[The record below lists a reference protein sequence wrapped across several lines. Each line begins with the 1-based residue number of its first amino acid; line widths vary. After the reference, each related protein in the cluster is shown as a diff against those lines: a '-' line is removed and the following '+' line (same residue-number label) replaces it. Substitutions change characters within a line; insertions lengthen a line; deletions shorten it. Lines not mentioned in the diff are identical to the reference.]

1 MQLYLHVLTNN
12 PIHIKLLAF
21 FLIVAF
27 FAQTF
32 SKGLIVANYYTN
44 TSVFA
49 KNCINKVKP
58 QMHCNGKCQLMK
70 KLKQEENKD
79 SQNPERKNDLKI
91 DLLFFSQNKQ
101 PLLYIPCLI
110 VNSFAQF
117 QHQPIKD
124 AATEIFHPPSLV

>member
-1 MQLYLHVLTNN
+1 LHELTQN
-12 PIHIKLLAF
+12 PIHIKLLVF
-21 FLIVAF
+21 FLAIAF

-32 SKGLIVANYYTN
+32 SKGLIVANYYAN
-44 TSVFA
+44 TSAYA

-110 VNSFAQF
+110 ENSFAQF
-117 QHQPIKD
+117 QHQPTKD
-124 AATEIFHPPSLV
+124 AATEIFHPPSQV

>member
-1 MQLYLHVLTNN
+1 
-12 PIHIKLLAF
+12 
-21 FLIVAF
+21 
-27 FAQTF
+27 
-32 SKGLIVANYYTN
+32 
-44 TSVFA
+44 
-49 KNCINKVKP
+49 
-58 QMHCNGKCQLMK
+58 MK

-79 SQNPERKNDLKI
+79 SQNPERKIDLKI

-124 AATEIFHPPSLV
+124 ATTEIFHPPSLV